1 MKTKYAAAPIALLAA
16 GIALAPA
23 AQADT
28 WITVPGAWIETP
40 AFLPQPTNWDDKH
53 DNPKIGQHWTGL
65 AGVTPIVLDY
75 HRNPVL
81 SVDYNLATGADE
93 LDRQVRAA
101 YAADPDGVIVVTS
114 LSQGTGVA
122 QELQRRYANDPTAPP
137 ADKLR
142 FVEMGSPFRGIG
154 SLVPEGITVPGVDWT
169 AQRPPASP
177 YHVDDVIGEYDGW
190 RDVPKNLL
198 NPLAVANAI
207 MGTDTVHSP
216 SALRDKEGARNL
228 GTKTNSAGGTTTTWL
243 TPTKDLPLTKPLRD
257 TEKFLTGKTTNTDG
271 LDRVLRPMIDDAY
284 DRDGNGLSDGLDKHN
299 AAVKRFTEGN
309 RKGIETTKKQVKAE
323 VKKLKAAIKKATTPK
338 KQSSQPKQASNQ
350 TD

>member
-1 MKTKYAAAPIALLAA
+1 MKQFAVPAALLAA
-16 GIALAPA
+16 GIALAPT

-28 WITVPGAWIETP
+28 VIAVPGAWIETP

-65 AGVTPIVLDY
+65 TGVTPIVLNY
-75 HRNPVL
+75 HRNPVM

-137 ADKLR
+137 PDKLR

-154 SLVPEGITVPGVDWT
+154 SLVPEGVTVPGVDWT
-169 AQRPPASP
+169 AQRPPESP

-257 TEKFLTGKTTNTDG
+257 VEKALTGKTDGTDG
-271 LDRVLRPMIDDAY
+271 LDRVLRPAIDGAY
-284 DRDGNGLSDGLDKHN
+284 DRDGNGISDGLDKHN
-299 AAVKRFTEGN
+299 AAVKRFAEGN
-309 RKGIETTKKQVKAE
+309 RKGIETTKAQLKQVRKDTKAA
-323 VKKLKAAIKKATTPK
+323 VKKVRDDVRKALSPK
-338 KQSSQPKQASNQ
+338 RDK
-350 TD
+350 